1 MKIIIA
7 GSRNAFINDDLPKA
21 IELSGFAI
29 SEVVCGG
36 CRGPD
41 TAGEVWAHAN
51 RIPCVLF
58 YAEWN
63 RLGKRAGLVRNI
75 AMADYSDG
83 LIAFWDGKSAG
94 TKHMIDAM
102 KKRGKPVCVHSV

>member
-1 MKIIIA
+1 MSRHALHFALTLSWSLKLSIVNMKIIIA
-7 GSRNAFINDDLPKA
+7 GSKDFISDDLPKA

-58 YAEWN
+58 H
-63 RLGKRAGLVRNI
+63 AG
-75 AMADYSDG
+75 
-83 LIAFWDGKSAG
+83 
-94 TKHMIDAM
+94 
-102 KKRGKPVCVHSV
+102 